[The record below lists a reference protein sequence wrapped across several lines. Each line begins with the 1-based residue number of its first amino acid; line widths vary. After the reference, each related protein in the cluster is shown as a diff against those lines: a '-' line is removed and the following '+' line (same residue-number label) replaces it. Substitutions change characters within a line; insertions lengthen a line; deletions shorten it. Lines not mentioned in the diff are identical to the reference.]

1 VESTSN
7 PMEME
12 VSTNSKE
19 RETDQMPNG
28 LPIHGLDS
36 MLLNV
41 MYENYKLRQK
51 LEHKKKRLR
60 FFYYCML
67 AIIAGGT
74 GTMIWLIPRLWE

>member
-1 VESTSN
+1 MDSTSN

-12 VSTNSKE
+12 VSNVSE
-19 RETDQMPNG
+19 EQETEQLPNG
-28 LPIHGLDS
+28 LPINGLDS

-60 FFYYCML
+60 FFYYCMF
-67 AIIAGGT
+67 AIIAVGT
-74 GTMIWLIPRLWE
+74 GTVIWLVPRLWE